1 MIVLRKDNPYKGAI
15 TLATIC
21 LLIISYFIFQL
32 FIGKY
37 NILSTNKKK
46 TELQGLINEYEF
58 NKADL
63 ILYEQKIKALD
74 HKNIDEDVL
83 EGEMKKQLYYTKPNE
98 IMIILPSKK

>member
-1 MIVLRKDNPYKGAI
+1 M
-15 TLATIC
+15 
-21 LLIISYFIFQL
+21 QL

-37 NILSTNKKK
+37 DLLSLNKKK
-46 TELQGLINEYEF
+46 AELQNLIDQYEV

-74 HKNIDEDVL
+74 HKNIDIDVL

-98 IMIILPSKK
+98 IMIILPSDK